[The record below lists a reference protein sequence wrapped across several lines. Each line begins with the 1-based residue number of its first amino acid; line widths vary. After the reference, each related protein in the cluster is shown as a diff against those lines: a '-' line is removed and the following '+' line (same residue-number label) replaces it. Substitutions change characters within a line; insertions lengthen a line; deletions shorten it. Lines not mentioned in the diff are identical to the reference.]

1 MSGQDHRV
9 IDGVAV
15 RPAGQRV
22 KVPPAPTAA
31 ST

>member
-1 MSGQDHRV
+1 MSGRDHTV

-15 RPAGQRV
+15 RPAGSRV
-22 KVPPAPTAA
+22 KVPPPTAA

>member
-1 MSGQDHRV
+1 MSGRDHRV

-15 RPAGQRV
+15 RPAGWRV
-22 KVPPAPTAA
+22 KVPPPPTAA